1 MRMILSESS
10 VRCRQIAWAIGAALL
25 ALCLAATSTQAA
37 ALSYTG
43 GVYTQNFDGLPS
55 NVNNASQV
63 ITGKGPH
70 EFSVVNKASGLD
82 GWQLANPGG
91 SSADTEFRSQD
102 GSLSGSTGRGVLSLG
117 TNGSAERSLGTLATS
132 NQISTFGLVLKNDSQ
147 LTFTELTLS
156 YTGEQWR
163 RGDVPSPNKLAFSYG
178 EGTGIGASLTSFA
191 ALNFTAPN
199 TQATP
204 TNVALDGNLNANR
217 TAITGTITGLN
228 WAPGETLV
236 LRWASQDLSGQDDG
250 LAIDDLTF
258 SAHVVPEPSA
268 AALALLGAAGLL
280 CAAWRRH
287 ANRANY

>member
-1 MRMILSESS
+1 MTSIESS

-25 ALCLAATSTQAA
+25 ALCLAATSTPAA
-37 ALSYTG
+37 AFSYTG
-43 GVYTQNFDGLPS
+43 GAYTQNFDGLPT
-55 NVNNASQV
+55 NITNASQV

-70 EFSVVNKASGLD
+70 EFSVVSKAAGLD

-91 SSADTEFRSQD
+91 SSSDTEFRSQD

-132 NQISTFGLVLKNDSQ
+132 NQISTFGLVLKNDSSQ
-147 LTFTELTLS
+147 TFTEFTLS

-163 RGDVPSPNKLAFSYG
+163 RGDVTSPNKLAFSFG
-178 EGTGIGASLTSFA
+178 EGAGIGASLTNFA

-204 TNVALDGNLNANR
+204 TNVALDGNINANR
-217 TAITGTITGLN
+217 TAITSTVTGLN

-236 LRWASQDLSGQDDG
+236 LRWAGQDQSGQDDG

-258 SAHVVPEPSA
+258 AAHVVPEPST
-268 AALALLGAAGLL
+268 AALALLGAVGVL
-280 CAAWRRH
+280 CGAWRRR
-287 ANRANY
+287 ANRVNH